1 MSRLLPLF
9 RLLLTMFQDKII
21 LVTGCAGFL
30 GSWLS
35 KTLVQKGAKVIGL
48 DRVYKQESMIH
59 AVKGDA
65 ELIEGSVED
74 LDLLL
79 KIVKERKVEFIFHLA
94 AQSIVGIANSN
105 PLDTF
110 KSNIEGTWNVLDT
123 ARQLGQTSEIKD
135 RYLRGIILASSD
147 KAYGDQEVLPYIEDA
162 PMQGRFPYDVS
173 KSCADLIARSYAIS
187 YKVPVCTTRC
197 GNLFGAG
204 DLNLSRIV
212 PDTLTHVLRGE
223 PVTIRSNGKPV
234 RDYLYIKDAV
244 NAYLTLAERMW
255 NDASV
260 HGEAFNI
267 SNQAPM
273 SVLDCVDKILEVTGR
288 EDLKPI
294 IQGTATREIEEQ
306 FLDATKISAMLGWK
320 PDYEFKAG
328 LQETVDWY
336 KDLVK
341 GKNGMASIS

>member
-1 MSRLLPLF
+1 
-9 RLLLTMFQDKII
+9 MFQDKTV

-35 KTLVQKGAKVIGL
+35 KTLVEKNAKVIGL
-48 DRVYKQESMIH
+48 DRQYKPESMIH
-59 AVKGDA
+59 DVKKDA

-79 KIVKERKVEFIFHLA
+79 RIVKDRNIEFIFHLA

-110 KSNIEGTWNVLDT
+110 KSNIEGTWNVLET
-123 ARQLGQTSEIKD
+123 ARQMGQTSDMKD
-135 RYLRGIILASSD
+135 RRLRGIILASSD

-204 DLNLSRIV
+204 DLNMSRIV
-212 PDTLTHVLRGE
+212 PDTLWHVLRGQ

-273 SVLDCVDKILEVTGR
+273 SVLECVDKILEVTGR
-288 EDLKPI
+288 QDLKPI

-306 FLDATKISAMLGWK
+306 FLDATKISAVLGWK
-320 PDYEFKAG
+320 PQYDFKAG
-328 LQETVDWY
+328 LQETVGWY
-336 KDLVK
+336 KELVK
-341 GKNGMASIS
+341 GKSDMASIS

>member
-1 MSRLLPLF
+1 
-9 RLLLTMFQDKII
+9 MFQEKNV

-30 GSWLS
+30 GGWLS
-35 KTLVQKGAKVIGL
+35 RTLVQKGANVVGI
-48 DRVYKQESMIH
+48 DREYKPESMIH
-59 AVKGDA
+59 ELKADA
-65 ELIEGSVED
+65 ELIEGTIED
-74 LDLLL
+74 LDLLMNIVRDR
-79 KIVKERKVEFIFHLA
+79 KIEFIYHLA
-94 AQSIVGIANSN
+94 AQSIVGIASRD
-105 PLDTF
+105 PIGTF
-110 KSNIEGTWNVLDT
+110 KSNIEGTWNVLET
-123 ARQLGQTSEIKD
+123 ARLLGQTNDVED
-135 RYLRGIILASSD
+135 RRLRGIILASSD
-147 KAYGDQEVLPYIEDA
+147 KAYGDQEILPYMEDA

-173 KSCADLIARSYAIS
+173 KSCADLIARSYYLS
-187 YKVPVCTTRC
+187 YKVPVCITRC

-212 PDTLTHVLRGE
+212 PDTLTHVFKNE

-244 NAYLTLAERMW
+244 NAYLMLSERMW
-255 NDASV
+255 TDASV

-273 SVLDCVDKILEVTGR
+273 SVLECVDKILAVTGR

-306 FLDATKISAMLGWK
+306 FLDATKINKVLGWK
-320 PDYEFKAG
+320 PQYDFKAG
-328 LQETVDWY
+328 LEESLSWY

-341 GKNGMASIS
+341 AGADVAGVS

>member
-1 MSRLLPLF
+1 
-9 RLLLTMFQDKII
+9 MFQGKNV

-30 GSWLS
+30 GGWLS
-35 KTLVQKGAKVIGL
+35 RTLVQKGANLFGI
-48 DRVYKQESMIH
+48 DRVYKPESMIH
-59 AVKGDA
+59 EVKGDA
-65 ELIEGSVED
+65 ELIEGTIED

-79 KIVKERKVEFIFHLA
+79 NIVRDRKIEFIYHLA
-94 AQSIVGIANSN
+94 AQSIVGIASRD
-105 PLDTF
+105 PIDTF
-110 KSNIEGTWNVLDT
+110 KSNIEGTWNVLET
-123 ARQLGQTSEIKD
+123 ARLLGQTSDIED
-135 RYLRGIILASSD
+135 RRLRGIILASSD

-173 KSCADLIARSYAIS
+173 KSCADLIARSYYMS
-187 YKVPVCTTRC
+187 YKVPVCITRC

-212 PDTLTHVLRGE
+212 PDTLTHVLKGE

-244 NAYLTLAERMW
+244 NAYLMLSQRMW
-255 NDASV
+255 SDSSI

-273 SVLDCVDKILEVTGR
+273 SVLECVDKILEATGR
-288 EDLKPI
+288 QDLKPI
-294 IQGTATREIEEQ
+294 IQGTATREIEAQ
-306 FLDATKISAMLGWK
+306 FLDATKINKVLGWK
-320 PDYEFKAG
+320 PQYEFQAG
-328 LQETVDWY
+328 LEECISWY

-341 GKNGMASIS
+341 KGGDVARVS

>member
-1 MSRLLPLF
+1 
-9 RLLLTMFQDKII
+9 MFQGKTV

-35 KTLVQKGAKVIGL
+35 RTLVQKGANVIGI
-48 DRVYKQESMIH
+48 DRDYKPESMIH
-59 AVKGDA
+59 ELKGDA
-65 ELIEGSVED
+65 ELIEGTIED
-74 LDLLL
+74 LDLMLS
-79 KIVKERKVEFIFHLA
+79 IVRDRKTEFIFHLA
-94 AQSIVGIANSN
+94 AQSIVGIANNN

-110 KSNIEGTWNVLDT
+110 KSNIEGTWNVLET
-123 ARQLGQTSEIKD
+123 ARQLGQTSDKQD
-135 RYLRGIILASSD
+135 RRLRGIILASSD
-147 KAYGDQEVLPYIEDA
+147 KAYGDQDVLPYVEDA

-173 KSCADLIARSYAIS
+173 KSCADLIARSYYLS

-244 NAYLTLAERMW
+244 NAYLMLAERMW
-255 NDASV
+255 NDSSV

-273 SVLDCVDKILEVTGR
+273 SVIECVDKILAVTGR

-306 FLDATKISAMLGWK
+306 FLDATKINAVLGWK
-320 PDYEFKAG
+320 PQYDFKAG
-328 LQETVDWY
+328 LQETVGWY

-341 GKNGMASIS
+341 SGSSMASIS